1 MAESEIATKIRQGTE
16 LFNQGDFEAIRPTL
30 ADEFEMH
37 RWLGGFDDGEVV
49 RGPDAFIAW
58 LKPNVFSSMNAEML
72 DLREAEGKILVTI
85 RSRAVGAA
93 SGVELEQ
100 DSFQVW
106 EHDGERATKL
116 TMYRDRDEAMRAAGF
131 GDG

>member
-1 MAESEIATKIRQGTE
+1 MAPKVELIDSGPMAESEIATKIRQGTE

-72 DLREAEGKILVTI
+72 DLRGSTQMESGPIRQIPATGDTTADRARNNPRPNPDSIKQEG
-85 RSRAVGAA
+85 R
-93 SGVELEQ
+93 
-100 DSFQVW
+100 
-106 EHDGERATKL
+106 
-116 TMYRDRDEAMRAAGF
+116 
-131 GDG
+131 